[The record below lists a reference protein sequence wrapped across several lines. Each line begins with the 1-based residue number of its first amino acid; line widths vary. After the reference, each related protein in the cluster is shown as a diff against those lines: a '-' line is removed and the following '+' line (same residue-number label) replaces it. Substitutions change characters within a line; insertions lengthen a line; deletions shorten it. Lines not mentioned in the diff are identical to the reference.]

1 VAAAA
6 LLGTLVATLAVFGV
20 DVLRAGFLTGA
31 PAGRAATG
39 AGAAGPDAAAL
50 LVGGTFGGFVIAAV
64 TAWWLLGPI
73 DSYRRAILALA
84 SSFGTVVLMLLAV
97 PVHQWAGQ
105 PGLLSLAALLAAG
118 ALLFTLRARRAARR
132 P

>member
-6 LLGTLVATLAVFGV
+6 LLGTVVATLAVYGV
-20 DVLRAGFLTGA
+20 DVLRAGLLTGA

-39 AGAAGPDAAAL
+39 AGAGPDAAAL

-73 DSYRRAILALA
+73 DAYRRAILALA

-105 PGLLSLAALLAAG
+105 PGLLSLAAVLAAG
-118 ALLFTLRARRAARR
+118 ALLLALRARRAAR
-132 P
+132 PP